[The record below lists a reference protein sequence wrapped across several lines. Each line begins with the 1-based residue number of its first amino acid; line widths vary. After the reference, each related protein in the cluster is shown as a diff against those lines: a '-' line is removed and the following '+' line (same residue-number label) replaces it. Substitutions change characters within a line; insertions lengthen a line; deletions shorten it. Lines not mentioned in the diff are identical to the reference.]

1 MDKTSVWNDIV
12 SSTTL
17 DKTGSKDVPLKTT
30 GHEKVRVSICLA
42 TKGDGTKLKSFVVF
56 AGAKRESKCMHEE
69 YKRQCSLASSANG
82 WMNEELT
89 LRLINK
95 IVGMFPFSKALLAWD
110 FYETHVAEDMK
121 ICLKEINT
129 GSVIASGRCTKYIQ
143 PPEGKS
149 RSTI

>member
-56 AGAKRESKCMHEE
+56 AGQNVNQNVCMKNISVSVLLH
-69 YKRQCSLASSANG
+69 QVQ
-82 WMNEELT
+82 M
-89 LRLINK
+89 
-95 IVGMFPFSKALLAWD
+95 VG
-110 FYETHVAEDMK
+110 
-121 ICLKEINT
+121 
-129 GSVIASGRCTKYIQ
+129 
-143 PPEGKS
+143 
-149 RSTI
+149 